1 MTANEDLFPWESEAE
16 AAARLREDA
25 HAENEADGTDGP
37 VASETAD
44 ADGEASS
51 APATPAPGGGTPGH
65 GTASVE
71 PELTDA
77 QDAAGGATVRDPDL
91 EDAAFEAAR
100 ARAELDFEP
109 RPGSTAAPGPR
120 ERRIAPREYYSISEV
135 CEITGLKPHVLRYWE
150 AQFPLLNP
158 SKNRSGNRVYQRKEI
173 RLILLVKE
181 LLYEEKYT
189 VEGAKA
195 KLEQIR
201 GGGEQARATS
211 HALDRHMIQLLRS
224 ELRQLAELLTPPR
237 S

>member
-1 MTANEDLFPWESEAE
+1 MTANEELFPWESEAE
-16 AAARLREDA
+16 AAARLREEARAANPEDGKDG
-25 HAENEADGTDGP
+25 HA
-37 VASETAD
+37 ASEA
-44 ADGEASS
+44 AGDGGESS
-51 APATPAPGGGTPGH
+51 TTPPAPAAGGGTPGH
-65 GTASVE
+65 GMGAVK
-71 PELTDA
+71 PEVTETED
-77 QDAAGGATVRDPDL
+77 AGGGVTAGENEL

-109 RPGSTAAPGPR
+109 RPEPSALPAAR

-189 VEGAKA
+189 VEGAKG
-195 KLEQIR
+195 KLEQLR
-201 GGGEQARATS
+201 GGGDLAQATS